1 MLKLRLDAKSTSGG
15 FMYPV
20 RIEWLPPDEGGRKS
34 IPLGGKY
41 YSVSRF
47 PEDEAWQSNAWSVVF
62 ELKKKTVEGEII
74 VSYGT
79 VGFLMDAA
87 PKERMEK
94 YDCFEIYEGPQKVAN
109 VFLLHQ

>member
-1 MLKLRLDAKSTSGG
+1 
-15 FMYPV
+15 MYPV
-20 RIEWLPPDEGGRKS
+20 RIEWLSPDKGGRKS
-34 IPLGGKY
+34 IPREGKY

-62 ELKKKTVEGEII
+62 ELKKKKVEGQII

-79 VGFLMDAA
+79 VDFLMDKA

-94 YDCFEIYEGPQKVAN
+94 YDRFEIYEGPKKVAN
-109 VFLLHQ
+109 VFLLHP